1 MMHKFL
7 CLVFWLPLV
16 LSAQEQA
23 RTQQAD
29 NFIYDGNEAFD
40 ASNSTEA
47 EKNYRRALATGEKK
61 EIAQYN
67 MGTTLQQD
75 LYVEEALRAYTDAA
89 KTITERPN
97 KHRTFH
103 NIGNA
108 LMQIKDYKGA
118 VEAYKNAL
126 RNNPNDDETRYNY
139 ALAKKMLEDDNQN
152 QEDNEDQQDN
162 QDQKENQDNQDQKD
176 QDKEGDQDQ
185 DKNGENG
192 ENGENDKENDKEKD
206 SDSEDNENENDQKES
221 DKENKEQQG
230 DNKNEQQQP
239 QGQPSQLSPQQVQN
253 LLEAM
258 NNEEK
263 KVQDKVNAKKVKPAG
278 TKSKKDW

>member
-1 MMHKFL
+1 MMHKFI
-7 CLVFWLPLV
+7 CLVFWLPLAV
-16 LSAQEQA
+16 AAQDAA
-23 RTQQAD
+23 RIQQAD

-47 EKNYRRALATGEKK
+47 EKNYRRALATGVKK
-61 EIAQYN
+61 DIAQYN
-67 MGTTLQQD
+67 MGATLQQD
-75 LYVEEALRAYTDAA
+75 NYVEEALRAYADVT
-89 KTITERPN
+89 KTTTERPN

-108 LMQIKDYKGA
+108 LMQVKDYKGA

-152 QEDNEDQQDN
+152 QDQNDDQQDN
-162 QDQKENQDNQDQKD
+162 QDQQDNKDQQND
-176 QDKEGDQDQ
+176 QNQDKEGDKDQNQKGDKDEEQDS
-185 DKNGENG
+185 DADDGEN
-192 ENGENDKENDKEKD
+192 K
-206 SDSEDNENENDQKES
+206 SDQKES
-221 DKENKEQQG
+221 DEKNQDQQG
-230 DNKNEQQQP
+230 DKEKEQQQP
-239 QGQPSQLSPQQVQN
+239 QGQPTQLSPQQVQN

-263 KVQDKVNAKKVKPAG
+263 KVQDKVNAKKVKPSG
-278 TKSKKDW
+278 SKSKKDW